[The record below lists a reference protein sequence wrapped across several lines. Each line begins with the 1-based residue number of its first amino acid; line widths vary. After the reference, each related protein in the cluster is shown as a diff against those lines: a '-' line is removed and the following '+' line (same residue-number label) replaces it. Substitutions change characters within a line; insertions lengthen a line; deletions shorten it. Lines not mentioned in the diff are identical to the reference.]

1 MWNILVAI
9 LDQYQKIWSKH
20 FIMTNTAQ
28 SNKSE
33 RKLQPFKTNVV
44 NNTTKFGSL

>member
-9 LDQYQKIWSKH
+9 LDQYQKIWSQRRTRH
-20 FIMTNTAQ
+20 FIITNTAQ

-33 RKLQPFKTNVV
+33 RKLQPFK
-44 NNTTKFGSL
+44 K